1 MFPSQ
6 ADIEEAPEET
16 RSEFCGNLGIFWRFI
31 NFFSRNK
38 KKKSQFFPWIF
49 SHRALQ
55 GVQDAEAAG
64 KSVGFLGKNGI
75 PGNPKCGTGIGKPPL
90 TFGLSQNLSLIPNFG
105 DFSLNFCTVDK
116 ASFAPRGVFLGF
128 VQNFGKI
135 GAGKGIFLA

>member
-1 MFPSQ
+1 MCFPHRPTSRKLQ
-6 ADIEEAPEET
+6 RKPGV
-16 RSEFCGNLGIFWRFI
+16 SFVGIWGFFWRFI
-31 NFFSRNK
+31 NFFSQK
-38 KKKSQFFPWIF
+38 KKNSQFFPWIF

-64 KSVGFLGKNGI
+64 KSIGFLGKNGI
-75 PGNPKCGTGIGKPPL
+75 PGNPKCGTGAGNPPL

-128 VQNFGKI
+128 VRNFGKI